1 MPFLDKAGLTRVW
14 NKIKNLLSGKQDTI
28 SDLSTIRS
36 NASAGAAK
44 VSANNATIT
53 FKRNGTLVKAITTNQ
68 STNETID
75 IIVPTSASDVGALPS
90 TATAGDV
97 GALPSSTKYA
107 ASIAMS
113 INTTTYV
120 VTLTLK
126 DQDGNTLGTAQTID
140 LPLESVVV
148 SGSYESNTQKVV
160 LTLKDGSTIKFSVAD
175 LVSGLYS
182 KPPGGIP
189 DSDLAGSTETW
200 TLTLDNGTTVTK
212 KIRVF

>member
-1 MPFLDKAGLTRVW
+1 MSFLDKTGLTRLW
-14 NKIKNLLSGKQDTI
+14 DKILGKLSGKQDTI

-90 TATAGDV
+90 
-97 GALPSSTKYA
+97 STKYA
-107 ASIAMS
+107 ASIVMS
-113 INTTTYV
+113 LDTTTYV

-148 SGSYESNTQKVV
+148 SGSYDSTNKKVV
-160 LTLKDGSTIKFSVAD
+160 LTLKDGSTVKFSVAD

-182 KPPGGIP
+182 KPSGGIP
-189 DSDLAGSTETW
+189 DTDLAGSTETW
-200 TLTLDNGTTVTK
+200 TFTLSDGTTTTK
-212 KIRVF
+212 KVRVF